1 MGKRHTVLTPSPY
14 IVLLIMVCVKLI
26 GTYLNKYSLNFIC
39 CVLNNQ
45 TSYFVFMTPLEL
57 DKDSFAHK
65 PAEEGL
71 GVGWHSSGHFGWLGE
86 VSSLK
91 IIKYYYNTVHV

>member
-1 MGKRHTVLTPSPY
+1 
-14 IVLLIMVCVKLI
+14 
-26 GTYLNKYSLNFIC
+26 
-39 CVLNNQ
+39 
-45 TSYFVFMTPLEL
+45 MTPLEL

-91 IIKYYYNTVHV
+91 FIKILLQYGACLITSMCRININKIKKYNYPIKMTKAN